1 MRITFNRR
9 RQVSVGCLLPTA
21 FCLLLAA
28 YCSLIFMF
36 RPFQHIHFVGIGGI
50 GMSGI
55 AEVLANLGFRVS
67 GSDQKKS
74 EVTDRLEAL
83 GVEVTEGHAAEN
95 VGDAHVVVRSTAVR
109 DDNPEITEARRQSI
123 PVIPRAEMLA
133 ELMRMK
139 PYTVAVAGSHGK
151 TTTTSMVA
159 TVLGIAGL
167 DPTFVVGGIVRS
179 YRSNARLGK
188 SDLMV
193 VEADESDRS
202 FLMLTPTIAVV
213 TNIDRE
219 HMDYYHDMED
229 VRKCFADFVN
239 KVPFYGAAILCLDD
253 PHVQAVIPK
262 VERRRVTYGLS
273 AQADISAHGISYD
286 QSFGSSFTVW
296 RGIDVLGS
304 ISMRVPGKHNV
315 YNSLAAIAVGLELE
329 VPFAKIA
336 EALGEFSGA
345 DRRFQ
350 FKGEERGITVVDDY
364 GHHPTE
370 IKATLSAAR
379 IGAPNRRIVVLFQPH
394 RYTRTNDLMDEFASA
409 FNNADVLLVTDIYAA
424 SETPI
429 DGVNA
434 EVLTN
439 RIKIYGHKHAE
450 YIGAMENGPQVLRET
465 VREGDLV
472 ITLGAG
478 SVHRSGDQLLE
489 LLREA

>member
-1 MRITFNRR
+1 
-9 RQVSVGCLLPTA
+9 
-21 FCLLLAA
+21 
-28 YCSLIFMF
+28 
-36 RPFQHIHFVGIGGI
+36 
-50 GMSGI
+50 MSGI

-67 GSDQKKS
+67 GSDVKKS
-74 EVTDRLEAL
+74 EVTAHLEEL
-83 GVEVTEGHAAEN
+83 GVEVNEGHAAEN
-95 VGDAHVVVRSTAVR
+95 IGDAHVVVRSTAVR
-109 DDNPEITEARRQSI
+109 DDNPEIVEARRRSV

-139 PYTVAVAGSHGK
+139 PHTVAVAGSHGK

-159 TVLGIAGL
+159 TVLGHAKL

-219 HMDYYHDMED
+219 HMDYYHDMDD

-239 KVPFYGAAILCLDD
+239 KVPFYGAAVLCLDD

-273 AQADISAHGISYD
+273 AQADISAHEISYD
-286 QSFGSSFTVW
+286 QSFGSNFTVW
-296 RGIDVLGS
+296 RGMDVLGRAS
-304 ISMRVPGKHNV
+304 LRVPGKHNV

-329 VPFAKIA
+329 VPFDLITQ
-336 EALGEFSGA
+336 ALSEFTGA

-350 FKGEERGITVVDDY
+350 FRGEAAGVTVVDDY

-394 RYTRTNDLMDEFASA
+394 RYSRTHDLMQEFASA
-409 FNNADVLLVTDIYAA
+409 FNNADVLFVTDIYAA

-434 EVLTN
+434 EVLTE
-439 RIKIYGHKHAE
+439 RIKSYGHKNAD
-450 YIGAMENGPQVLRET
+450 YIGPLENAAEALREN

-478 SVHRSGDQLLE
+478 SVHRAGDQLLA
-489 LLREA
+489 LLGGSSAAQSA

>member
-1 MRITFNRR
+1 
-9 RQVSVGCLLPTA
+9 
-21 FCLLLAA
+21 
-28 YCSLIFMF
+28 MF
-36 RPFQHIHFVGIGGI
+36 RRFQHIHFIGIGGI

-74 EVTDRLEAL
+74 EVTAHLEEL
-83 GVEVTEGHAAEN
+83 GAEISEGHAAEN
-95 VGDAHVVVRSTAVR
+95 VGDAHVVVRSTAVK
-109 DDNPEITEARRQSI
+109 DDNPEVLEARRRSI

-139 PYTVAVAGSHGK
+139 PHTVAVAGSHGK

-167 DPTFVVGGIVRS
+167 DPTFVIGGIVRT
-179 YRSNARLGK
+179 YRANARLGK
-188 SDLMV
+188 SELMV

-239 KVPFYGAAILCLDD
+239 KVPFYGAAVLCLDD

-262 VERRRVTYGLS
+262 VERRRVTYGMS
-273 AQADISAHGISYD
+273 AQADVSAHDITYD
-286 QSFGSSFTVW
+286 HSFGSKFSVL
-296 RGIDVLGS
+296 RGVDLLGPVTL
-304 ISMRVPGKHNV
+304 RVPGKHNV

-329 VPFAKIA
+329 VPFDTIA
-336 EALGEFSGA
+336 HALGEFSGA

-350 FKGEERGITVVDDY
+350 FKGEEAGVTVVDDY

-409 FNNADVLLVTDIYAA
+409 FNNADVLFVTDIYAA
-424 SETPI
+424 SEVPI
-429 DGVNA
+429 EGVNA
-434 EVLTN
+434 AILTG
-439 RIKIYGHKHAE
+439 RIKSWGHKNAE
-450 YIGAMENGPQVLRET
+450 YVGAVENAPEALRAN

-478 SVHRSGDQLLE
+478 SVHKAGDQLLA
-489 LLREA
+489 LLRGESAQTAQT

>member
-1 MRITFNRR
+1 
-9 RQVSVGCLLPTA
+9 
-21 FCLLLAA
+21 
-28 YCSLIFMF
+28 MF

-55 AEVLANLGFRVS
+55 AEVLANLDFRVS

-74 EVTDRLEAL
+74 EVTAHLEEL
-83 GVEVTEGHAAEN
+83 GAEVTEGHAAEN

-109 DDNPEITEARRQSI
+109 DDNPEIIEARRRSI

-167 DPTFVVGGIVRS
+167 DPTFVIGGIVRS
-179 YRSNARLGK
+179 YRANARLGK
-188 SDLMV
+188 SELMV

-202 FLMLTPTIAVV
+202 FLMLTPMIAVV

-239 KVPFYGAAILCLDD
+239 KVPFYGAAVLCLDD

-262 VERRRVTYGLS
+262 VERRRITYGMS
-273 AQADISAHGISYD
+273 AQADISAHEIQFD
-286 QSFGSSFTVW
+286 QSFGSSFTVLS
-296 RGIDVLGS
+296 GVNALG
-304 ISMRVPGKHNV
+304 RVTLHVPGKHNV
-315 YNSLAAIAVGLELE
+315 YNSLAAIAVGLELD
-329 VPFAKIA
+329 VPFDTIA
-336 EALGEFSGA
+336 HALSEFSGA

-350 FKGEERGITVVDDY
+350 FKGEEKGITVVDDY

-394 RYTRTNDLMDEFASA
+394 RYTRTHDLMDEFASA

-429 DGVNA
+429 EGVNA
-434 EVLTN
+434 EVLTG
-439 RIKIYGHKHAE
+439 RIKSYGHKNAE
-450 YIGAMENGPQVLRET
+450 YVGEVDGAAQRLGAV

-478 SVHRSGDQLLE
+478 SVHRAGDQLLS
-489 LLREA
+489 LLRGEAAHA

>member
-1 MRITFNRR
+1 
-9 RQVSVGCLLPTA
+9 
-21 FCLLLAA
+21 
-28 YCSLIFMF
+28 MF

-74 EVTDRLEAL
+74 EVTAHLEEL
-83 GVEVTEGHAAEN
+83 KVEITEGHDAAN

-109 DDNPEITEARRQSI
+109 DDNPEIIEARRRSI

-151 TTTTSMVA
+151 TTTTSMIA

-179 YRSNARLGK
+179 YRANARLGK
-188 SDLMV
+188 SELMV

-202 FLMLTPTIAVV
+202 FLMLDPMIAVV

-239 KVPFYGAAILCLDD
+239 KVPFYGAAVLCLDD

-262 VERRRVTYGLS
+262 VERRRITYGMS
-273 AQADISAHGISYD
+273 AQADISAHDIKYD
-286 QSFGSSFTVW
+286 HSFGSTFQVLS
-296 RGIDVLGS
+296 GINVLGRATL
-304 ISMRVPGKHNV
+304 RVPGKHNV
-315 YNSLAAIAVGLELE
+315 YNSLGAIAAALELD
-329 VPFAKIA
+329 VPFDTIA
-336 EALGEFSGA
+336 HALSEFGGA
-345 DRRFQ
+345 ERRFQ
-350 FKGEERGITVVDDY
+350 FKGEEKGITVVDDY

-394 RYTRTNDLMDEFASA
+394 RYTRTADLMDEFASA
-409 FNNADVLLVTDIYAA
+409 FNNADVLLVSDIYAA

-429 DGVNA
+429 DGINA
-434 EVLTN
+434 EVLTS
-439 RIKIYGHKHAE
+439 RIKSYGHKSAE
-450 YIGAMENGPQVLRET
+450 YIGGIEGSAEILRDT
-465 VREGDLV
+465 VRDGDLV

-478 SVHRSGDQLLE
+478 TVTRIGDQLLG
-489 LLREA
+489 LLKG